1 MLYDLIKSARTCRRF
16 VQDEAVTMDTLERLI
31 DLARLSASSANLQ
44 PLRYLLSNDPEVNA
58 KIFSTVAWA
67 GYLRD
72 WPGPAEGERPPAY
85 IVVLS
90 DSKIVKKVNCDHGI
104 AAQSVI
110 LGAREQ
116 GLSCCVISAIQ
127 QQGLRKELQIPQQY
141 QIQLVIAIGKC
152 AEIRQLDALGTDGD
166 IRYWRDE
173 DDVHHV
179 PKRALKDVI
188 VKEFGE

>member
-1 MLYDLIKSARTCRRF
+1 MLSDLIKSARTCRRF
-16 VQDEAVTMDTLERLI
+16 VQKESVALHTLQKLV

-44 PLRYLLSNDPEVNA
+44 PLRYLLSNDPNVNS

-85 IVVLS
+85 IVILS

-104 AAQSVI
+104 AAQSII

-127 QQGLRKELQIPQQY
+127 QQELRKELQIPEQY
-141 QIQLVIAIGKC
+141 QIQLVIAIGRC
-152 AEIRQLDALGTDGD
+152 AEKRRLDALKEDGD
-166 IRYWRDE
+166 IRYWRDSDE
-173 DDVHHV
+173 VHHV
-179 PKRALKDVI
+179 PKRALNDVI
-188 VKEFGE
+188 VAKFGK

>member
-1 MLYDLIKSARTCRRF
+1 MLRDLIISARTCRRF
-16 VQDEAVTMDTLERLI
+16 VQNEPVTMDILRQLV

-44 PLRYLLSNDPEVNA
+44 PLRYLFSNDPETNA

-104 AAQSVI
+104 AAQSII

-116 GLSCCVISAIQ
+116 ELSCCVISAIQ
-127 QQGLRKELQIPQQY
+127 QQKLREELHIPAQY
-141 QIQLVIAIGKC
+141 QIQLVIAVGRC
-152 AEIRQLDALGTDGD
+152 AEKRQLDVPGEDGD
-166 IRYWRDE
+166 IRYWRDADE
-173 DDVHHV
+173 VHHV

-188 VKEFGE
+188 VKEYGS

>member
-16 VQDEAVTMDTLERLI
+16 VQTETVSMNTLHQLV

-44 PLRYLLSNDPEVNA
+44 PLRYLLSNNPQVNEN
-58 KIFSTVAWA
+58 IFSTIAWA
-67 GYLRD
+67 GYLRE

-104 AAQSVI
+104 AAQSII
-110 LGAREQ
+110 LGANEQ

-127 QQGLRKELQIPQQY
+127 HQDLRTKLHIPDQY

-152 AEIRQLDALGTDGD
+152 AEKRQLDALNEEGD

-173 DDVHHV
+173 EDVHHV

-188 VKEFGE
+188 VKEFEK